1 VRAGY
6 TKQPSRPRRLKERS
20 MPWFKRH
27 YGSADYR
34 PEFECFEQ
42 MFNSLH
48 GPRDMMMIS
57 TGLAD
62 ATTVYLSLPNS
73 KLAAIYPGFAEI
85 QPADLPTEATLL
97 IGHQDAFQERF
108 RFAARD

>member
-1 VRAGY
+1 MA
-6 TKQPSRPRRLKERS
+6 
-20 MPWFKRH
+20 WFQRH
-27 YGSADYR
+27 YGSADYGQ
-34 PEFECFEQ
+34 EFERFEQ

-57 TGLAD
+57 TGMTD
-62 ATTVYLSLPNS
+62 ATIYLSLPDP
-73 KLAAIYPGFAEI
+73 KLAALFSGFVAI

-97 IGHQDAFQERF
+97 IGHQDAFQARF

>member
-1 VRAGY
+1 VHRKGQDFPCA
-6 TKQPSRPRRLKERS
+6 RNFEE
-20 MPWFKRH
+20 KRD

-34 PEFECFEQ
+34 QDFECFEQ

-62 ATTVYLSLPNS
+62 ATTVYLNLPDP
-73 KLAAIYPGFAEI
+73 KLAAMYPGFAAI
-85 QPADLPTEATLL
+85 QPADLPTEARLL